1 MSRSTSLLALT
12 AVCLASVG
20 GTPARAQW
28 SSTAAA
34 NLVIASRPGEQVQPK
49 IAVTSDG
56 GCYVSWFDNELGGYD
71 VRLQRL
77 DAAGVPQWGSNGL
90 LLADL
95 TFSSTQD
102 YGIGV
107 DTEGWGLVAYRDTRS
122 GGIQI
127 GANRVSPSGVPAWGT
142 GLVLTNTSDFVGQEK
157 IVGTSD
163 GNIVVAWFQLNAV
176 QVRKLSPEGTVL
188 WSRSLQGPGGLSVAI
203 GDLQASDAPGAE
215 GQVVVSMIRQGSF
228 STPRHLYAQKLDAD
242 GNPLWGASPITIY
255 NGGSLQFGN
264 FPPFTSDGSGGALFA
279 WYATTQQSF
288 VQRVLADG
296 TQQYPANG
304 IAVATDP
311 GRLRFDPAAILDP
324 ASGDIYCFWNER
336 NSSQSQQALYGQ
348 RFVGSTRAWG
358 DGGLVLVPIGANDIQ
373 SIRCLPRTGGATA
386 MWVQGG
392 PNGQQ
397 IFAAARNADASQAW
411 GSNLTVSS
419 TPSTKSRI
427 DAEVISSGTIL
438 SVWQDGATGAA
449 DIQGQNIR
457 SDGTLGVEA
466 IPGDLNNDGEV
477 NGADLSILLSAW
489 GACPP
494 KGDCPA
500 DLNDDGEVNGADL
513 AILLS
518 NWG

>member
-1 MSRSTSLLALT
+1 MIRTASMLVSTSLALLALE
-12 AVCLASVG
+12 APSAL
-20 GTPARAQW
+20 AQW
-28 SSTAAA
+28 SSSAAD
-34 NLVIASRPGEQVQPK
+34 NLVIASRPSEQVQPK

-77 DAAGVPQWGSNGL
+77 DAAGVAQWGPNGL

-122 GGIQI
+122 GGIQV
-127 GANRVSPSGVPAWGT
+127 GANRVSPAGVPAWGS
-142 GLVLTNTSDFVGQEK
+142 GLVLTNTSDFVGLEK

-188 WSRSLQGPGGLSVAI
+188 WSRVLQGPGGLAVALC
-203 GDLQASDAPGAE
+203 DLQPSDAPGAE
-215 GQVVVSMIRQGSF
+215 GQVVLSMVRQGSF

-242 GNPLWGASPITIY
+242 GNPLWGAAPVTIY

-264 FPPFTSDGSGGALFA
+264 YPPFTADGSGGALLA

-288 VQRVLADG
+288 VQRVFADG
-296 TQQYPANG
+296 TLQYPANG

-336 NSSQSQQALYGQ
+336 NSNQSQQALHGQ

-358 DGGLVLVPIGANDIQ
+358 SGGLVLVPIGANDIQ

-397 IFAAARNADASQAW
+397 IFASARNADGSQTW
-411 GSNLTVSS
+411 GSDLTVSS

-438 SVWQDGATGAA
+438 SVWQDGATGVA

-457 SDGTLGVEA
+457 SDGTLGVES
-466 IPGDLNNDGEV
+466 ILGDLNDDGEV

-513 AILLS
+513 SIQLS